1 MTMWE
6 ILFITACTRIYSSYH
21 LNLSL
26 RKKQHIHW
34 IPSHMKALQNTDMVQ
49 PLYHMEHFVY

>member
-1 MTMWE
+1 MTMSE

-49 PLYHMEHFVY
+49 PLMEHFLY